1 MMVLPFV
8 NLSHDPQQ
16 VPINDVITTELITAL
31 AKSSGLLV
39 MPPPSDFTHRD
50 KDVRAQQVGQ
60 EPSVRYVVAG
70 SVRTAAGQVRITAR
84 LIDVTTGYYLWA
96 ERYERALGNP
106 FALQDEITEQI
117 VTALLMQLNESER
130 AHVPPS
136 RDGGSRS
143 LCALFAQLV

>member
-16 VPINDVITTELITAL
+16 APINDVITTELITAL

-39 MPPPSDFTHRD
+39 MPPPSDFTHQD
-50 KDVRAQQVGQ
+50 KVVRAQQVGQ
-60 EPSVRYVVAG
+60 APSVRYVVAG

-130 AHVPPS
+130 AQVQPA
-136 RDGGSRS
+136 RDGGASS
-143 LCALFAQLV
+143 KASSPA